1 MFGKGR
7 MLGRLKQELK
17 DQVMQGWK
25 EGRAGQLVNL
35 FQKILWQLDC
45 VSERLTDIFWALIK
59 KLRQLKSKQIS
70 AIMRLKTNRLETNAM
85 LPKNLHQ
92 TP

>member
-25 EGRAGQLVNL
+25 EGRVGQLVNL

-45 VSERLTDIFWALIK
+45 VSKRLTAIFWALIK
-59 KLRQLKSKQIS
+59 NLRQPKSQQIS
-70 AIMRLKTNRLETNAM
+70 VIMRLKTNRLKTNAM
-85 LPKNLHQ
+85 LL
-92 TP
+92 